1 MVVLDSTVV
10 TIALPSAQLDLGMS
24 DVARGWMIT
33 AYSLAFGAVLLLGGR
48 LADRW
53 GPRRAFVV
61 GLVGFGVASLLAG
74 VAPTT
79 AALLA
84 GRGLQGVFAALLA
97 PAGLAIISRC
107 YTEPRERGTAFGVYG
122 ALTGA
127 GAVVGLLLGGALTE
141 FSGWR
146 WTLLINVPIVLL
158 ALLGAARTVPLLT
171 GTPMRLDLRG
181 AALSALG
188 MGALVFG
195 LAQAGTSGLAAPSVV
210 VPVVLGGALL
220 AAFLLVQARTG
231 EPLLPAAVVRDR
243 ARAGALL
250 AVGLPQLALFGFFLV
265 LTYWFQQ
272 LLGYTPVRA
281 GLAFL
286 PLAVAIAVGSTAIAG
301 VLATRLPARWLMT
314 CGLIVM
320 SGGMLVLVGL
330 DPAAEGVY
338 WARFLPAELLIGIGL
353 GISITSAVATATA
366 RVAAVHTGAASA
378 AVNVVTQLG
387 GALGVALLNSIAAA
401 TTAAA
406 LAAAPGSGPA
416 RETAAIVAGFD
427 ASLLTGAAILAASAL
442 VVAAVVP
449 THTVRPAPDVAEP
462 S

>member
-10 TIALPSAQLDLGMS
+10 TIALPSAQVDLTMS

-53 GPRRAFVV
+53 GPRGAFVV
-61 GLVGFGVASLLAG
+61 GLTGFGVASLLAG
-74 VAPTT
+74 LAPTT
-79 AALLA
+79 VTLLV

-97 PAGLAIISRC
+97 PAGLAIISRS
-107 YTEPRERGTAFGVYG
+107 YIEPRERGTAFGVYG

-141 FSGWR
+141 FFGWR

-188 MGALVFG
+188 MAALVVG
-195 LAQAGTSGLAAPSVV
+195 LAQAGTSGLAAPSVL
-210 VPVVLGGALL
+210 VPVVLGGLLL
-220 AAFLLVQARTG
+220 AAFLLLQARIG
-231 EPLLPAAVVRDR
+231 EPLLPPAVVRDR

-330 DPAAEGVY
+330 DPVAESLY
-338 WARFLPAELLIGIGL
+338 WTRFLPAELLIGIGL
-353 GISITSAVATATA
+353 GITITSAVATATS
-366 RVAAVHTGAASA
+366 RVADAHTGAASA

-401 TTAAA
+401 TTTAA
-406 LAAAPGSGPA
+406 LAATQGGSEPA

-449 THTVRPAPDVAEP
+449 TRTTTAPDVAEQP
-462 S
+462 